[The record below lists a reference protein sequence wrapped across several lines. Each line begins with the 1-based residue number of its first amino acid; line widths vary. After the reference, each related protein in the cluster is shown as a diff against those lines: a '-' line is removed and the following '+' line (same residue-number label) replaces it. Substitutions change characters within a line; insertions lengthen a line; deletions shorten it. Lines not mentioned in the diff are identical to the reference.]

1 MGNVDISLYD
11 SDFYLWTQQAAE
23 SLRSGVLASDDLEH
37 VAEEIADIGKR
48 DRRELESRMMA
59 LVMHLIKWAAQPQMR
74 ETSTWLATI
83 NEQRTQIEGVL
94 AQSPSL
100 RALLC
105 VDRRR
110 VNHQQRTQIEG
121 VLTQS
126 PTLRALLVIDLPP
139 VYTKAAKQAAIETR
153 IPLSELKSKLGS
165 GEPLPANLLLSEDF
179 LPEHLGDLVR

>member
-1 MGNVDISLYD
+1 MGNVDTSLYD

-37 VAEEIADIGKR
+37 AAEEIADMGKL
-48 DRRELESRMMA
+48 DRRELQSRMMV

-94 AQSPSL
+94 AQSPS
-100 RALLC
+100 
-105 VDRRR
+105 
-110 VNHQQRTQIEG
+110 
-121 VLTQS
+121 
-126 PTLRALLVIDLPP
+126 LRALLVIDLPP

>member
-37 VAEEIADIGKR
+37 AAEEIADMGKR

-59 LVMHLIKWAAQPQMR
+59 LGTHLIKWAAQPQLR

-94 AQSPSL
+94 AQSPS
-100 RALLC
+100 
-105 VDRRR
+105 
-110 VNHQQRTQIEG
+110 
-121 VLTQS
+121 
-126 PTLRALLVIDLPP
+126 LRALLVIDLPP

-165 GEPLPANLLLSEDF
+165 AGPWRRGADGLIPRLAHQPERLPGRHLLLP
-179 LPEHLGDLVR
+179 LQR

>member
-1 MGNVDISLYD
+1 VDTSLYD

-37 VAEEIADIGKR
+37 AAEEIADMGKR
-48 DRRELESRMMA
+48 DRRELQSRMMV

-94 AQSPSL
+94 AQSPS
-100 RALLC
+100 
-105 VDRRR
+105 
-110 VNHQQRTQIEG
+110 
-121 VLTQS
+121 
-126 PTLRALLVIDLPP
+126 LRALLVIDLPP

>member
-1 MGNVDISLYD
+1 MGNVDTSLYD

-37 VAEEIADIGKR
+37 AAEEIADIGKR

-59 LVMHLIKWAAQPQMR
+59 LVTHLIKWAAQPQLR

-100 RALLC
+100 RALL
-105 VDRRR
+105 
-110 VNHQQRTQIEG
+110 
-121 VLTQS
+121 
-126 PTLRALLVIDLPP
+126 VIDLPP
-139 VYTKAAKQAAIETR
+139 VYTRAAKQAAIETR

-165 GEPLPANLLLSEDF
+165 GEPLPAGLLLSEDF

>member
-1 MGNVDISLYD
+1 MDTSLYD

-37 VAEEIADIGKR
+37 AAEEIADMGKR
-48 DRRELESRMMA
+48 DRRELESRMMV

-94 AQSPSL
+94 AQSPS
-100 RALLC
+100 
-105 VDRRR
+105 
-110 VNHQQRTQIEG
+110 
-121 VLTQS
+121 
-126 PTLRALLVIDLPP
+126 LRALLVIDLPP

>member
-1 MGNVDISLYD
+1 MGKVDTSLYD

-37 VAEEIADIGKR
+37 AAEEIADMGKR
-48 DRRELESRMMA
+48 DRRELQSRMMV
-59 LVMHLIKWAAQPQMR
+59 LVMHLIKWAAQPLLR
-74 ETSTWLATI
+74 ESSTWLATI

-94 AQSPSL
+94 AQSPS
-100 RALLC
+100 
-105 VDRRR
+105 
-110 VNHQQRTQIEG
+110 
-121 VLTQS
+121 
-126 PTLRALLVIDLPP
+126 LRALLVIDLPP

>member
-1 MGNVDISLYD
+1 MGNVDTSLYD

-37 VAEEIADIGKR
+37 AAEEIADMGKR

-100 RALLC
+100 QIGIPHDGAGHAPDQVGGSAPDARNVNVVGHDQRAAHP
-105 VDRRR
+105 
-110 VNHQQRTQIEG
+110 N
-121 VLTQS
+121 
-126 PTLRALLVIDLPP
+126 
-139 VYTKAAKQAAIETR
+139 
-153 IPLSELKSKLGS
+153 
-165 GEPLPANLLLSEDF
+165 
-179 LPEHLGDLVR
+179 